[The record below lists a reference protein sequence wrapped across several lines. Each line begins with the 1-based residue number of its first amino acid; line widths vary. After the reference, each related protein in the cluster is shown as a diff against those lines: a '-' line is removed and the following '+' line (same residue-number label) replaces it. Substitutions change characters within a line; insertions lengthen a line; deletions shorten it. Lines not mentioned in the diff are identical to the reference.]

1 MNVIN
6 PSLASAKQLNLQKQ
20 IDSLNNYPY
29 LHLDVEDGNFVP
41 NITFGMKTISEVAAY
56 TDKQLDAHLMVT
68 DPDAYIDE
76 LMDAGVK
83 KIAFHIEAEKYPA
96 VVLQHIKRRGGC
108 AGLAFNEMASV
119 EQALPYMDKLDYL
132 LIMTSEPDGE
142 GQKYNPCLLH
152 KVSRARELFPKEIS
166 IMVDG
171 GISEATMQ
179 DAVRAGADTL
189 VMGRAVWGAEDPAE
203 RIHWLMKQINQGE

>member
-1 MNVIN
+1 MNVVN

-20 IDSLNNYPY
+20 IDSLKDYPY

-56 TDKQLDAHLMVT
+56 TDKKLDAHLMVMN
-68 DPDAYIDE
+68 PDSYIDE

-119 EQALPYMDKLDYL
+119 EQALPYIDKLDYL

-142 GQKYNPCLLH
+142 GQKYNPRLLH
-152 KVSRARELFPKEIS
+152 KVRWARELFPVGIS

-171 GISEATMQ
+171 GISEDTMQ